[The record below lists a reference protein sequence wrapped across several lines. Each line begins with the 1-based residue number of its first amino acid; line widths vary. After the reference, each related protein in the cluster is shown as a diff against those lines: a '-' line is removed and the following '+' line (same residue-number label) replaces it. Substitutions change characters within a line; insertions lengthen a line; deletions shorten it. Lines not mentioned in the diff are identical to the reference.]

1 MIKYPA
7 PDFKVIYKKF
17 SEPINQLD
25 CGRKCA
31 PYHPKRIPFCC
42 DISTAIPAVYQDEW
56 RYLRQNTDLWHVWSD
71 EVSKTKNLEPN
82 LLIKDLPDNMILLA
96 CKGVMYCQRD
106 YRSLSCR
113 QFPFFPYITDDFRFL
128 GLAYDWLYENQC
140 WIISHLDQVSDIYR
154 TEFVSTYDELFNDWP
169 EEMESYANKSEE
181 MRSIFHQRRRR
192 IPILHRNGKNYLL
205 SPSNE
210 RLYLS
215 PISEFRKFLPYQ

>member
-1 MIKYPA
+1 MIKYPI
-7 PDFKVIYKKF
+7 PDFKEIYKNF

-25 CGRKCA
+25 CGQKCA
-31 PYHPKRIPFCC
+31 PHHPKRIPFCC

-96 CKGVMYCQRD
+96 CKGVMYCQRE

-128 GLAYDWLYENQC
+128 GLAYDWIYENQC
-140 WIISHLDQVSDIYR
+140 WVISNLDQVSDKYR
-154 TEFVSTYDELFNDWP
+154 SEFVSIFDELFNDWP
-169 EEMESYANKSEE
+169 EEMESYAIKSEE
-181 MRSIFHQRRRR
+181 MRLIFHQRRQR
-192 IPILHRNGKNYLL
+192 ISILHRNGKNYLL

-215 PISEFRKFLPYQ
+215 PISKLRKYQPY